1 MNLANRITM
10 IRIFL
15 TVLLIVLL
23 LFPFYMVNIE
33 FPKVLIGTITVDIK
47 YFIAAG
53 LFAIASITDAIDGHI
68 ARSRNMVTDFGKM
81 TDAIADKM
89 LVNSS
94 LIILTAQGMVSPAIT
109 VIIVLRDTVVDTIKM
124 IAGSKGKVV
133 AAIKSGKIKTTFLML
148 GIIFTMCYNLP
159 FELFNLDIASFLLV
173 LATIFA
179 IISGI
184 QYYIMNKDIIFS
196 NEECSCMLFSNLLS
210 ELVTSFWRS
219 IISLDNFSYSTESG
233 KNLFNIY
240 FSANSFK

>member
-10 IRIFL
+10 IRMFL

-33 FPKVLIGTITVDIK
+33 FPKVLIGTITVDVK

-94 LIILTAQGMVSPAIT
+94 LIILTAQGMVSPVIT

-173 LATIFA
+173 LATVFA

-184 QYYIMNKDIIFS
+184 QYYVMNKDIIFS
-196 NEECSCMLFSNLLS
+196 KEE
-210 ELVTSFWRS
+210 
-219 IISLDNFSYSTESG
+219 ILD
-233 KNLFNIY
+233 
-240 FSANSFK
+240 SADKKVQK

>member
-33 FPKVLIGTITVDIK
+33 FPKVLIGTITVDTK

-53 LFAIASITDAIDGHI
+53 LFAVASITDAIDGHI

-109 VIIVLRDTVVDTIKM
+109 VIIVLRDTAVDTIKM

-196 NEECSCMLFSNLLS
+196 KEE
-210 ELVTSFWRS
+210 
-219 IISLDNFSYSTESG
+219 ISD
-233 KNLFNIY
+233 
-240 FSANSFK
+240 SADKKTQK

>member
-33 FPKVLIGTITVDIK
+33 FPKVLIGTITVDVK

-173 LATIFA
+173 LATVFA

-184 QYYIMNKDIIFS
+184 QYYVMNKKIIFS
-196 NEECSCMLFSNLLS
+196 KEE
-210 ELVTSFWRS
+210 
-219 IISLDNFSYSTESG
+219 ISD
-233 KNLFNIY
+233 
-240 FSANSFK
+240 SADKKTQK

>member
-173 LATIFA
+173 LATVFA

-196 NEECSCMLFSNLLS
+196 KEE
-210 ELVTSFWRS
+210 T
-219 IISLDNFSYSTESG
+219 LD
-233 KNLFNIY
+233 
-240 FSANSFK
+240 SADKKAQK

>member
-10 IRIFL
+10 VRMFL

-33 FPKVLIGTITVDIK
+33 FPKVLIGTITVDVK

-53 LFAIASITDAIDGHI
+53 LFAVASITDAIDGHI

-94 LIILTAQGMVSPAIT
+94 LIILTAQGMVSPVIT

-173 LATIFA
+173 LATVFA

-184 QYYIMNKDIIFS
+184 QYYVMNKDIIFS
-196 NEECSCMLFSNLLS
+196 KEE
-210 ELVTSFWRS
+210 
-219 IISLDNFSYSTESG
+219 ILD
-233 KNLFNIY
+233 
-240 FSANSFK
+240 SADKKVQK

>member
-10 IRIFL
+10 IRLFL

-23 LFPFYMVNIE
+23 LFQFYMVNIE
-33 FPKVLIGTITVDIK
+33 FPKVLIGTITVDTK

-94 LIILTAQGMVSPAIT
+94 LIILTAQGMVSPAIA

-173 LATIFA
+173 LATVFA

-196 NEECSCMLFSNLLS
+196 KEE
-210 ELVTSFWRS
+210 
-219 IISLDNFSYSTESG
+219 ISD
-233 KNLFNIY
+233 
-240 FSANSFK
+240 SADKKTQK

>member
-53 LFAIASITDAIDGHI
+53 LCAIASITDAIDGHI

-196 NEECSCMLFSNLLS
+196 KEE
-210 ELVTSFWRS
+210 
-219 IISLDNFSYSTESG
+219 ISD
-233 KNLFNIY
+233 
-240 FSANSFK
+240 SADKKTQK

>member
-53 LFAIASITDAIDGHI
+53 LFAIASITDFIDGHI

-173 LATIFA
+173 LATVFA

-196 NEECSCMLFSNLLS
+196 KEE
-210 ELVTSFWRS
+210 
-219 IISLDNFSYSTESG
+219 ISD
-233 KNLFNIY
+233 
-240 FSANSFK
+240 SADKKTQK

>member
-33 FPKVLIGTITVDIK
+33 FPKVLIGTIMVDTK

-148 GIIFTMCYNLP
+148 GIIITMCYNLP

-173 LATIFA
+173 LATVFA

-184 QYYIMNKDIIFS
+184 QYYVMNKEIIFS
-196 NEECSCMLFSNLLS
+196 KEE
-210 ELVTSFWRS
+210 
-219 IISLDNFSYSTESG
+219 ISD
-233 KNLFNIY
+233 
-240 FSANSFK
+240 SADKKTQK

>member
-196 NEECSCMLFSNLLS
+196 KEEISN
-210 ELVTSFWRS
+210 
-219 IISLDNFSYSTESG
+219 
-233 KNLFNIY
+233 
-240 FSANSFK
+240 SADKKTQK

>member
-47 YFIAAG
+47 YFITAG
-53 LFAIASITDAIDGHI
+53 LFAVASITDFIDGHI

-196 NEECSCMLFSNLLS
+196 KEE
-210 ELVTSFWRS
+210 
-219 IISLDNFSYSTESG
+219 ISD
-233 KNLFNIY
+233 
-240 FSANSFK
+240 SADKKTQK